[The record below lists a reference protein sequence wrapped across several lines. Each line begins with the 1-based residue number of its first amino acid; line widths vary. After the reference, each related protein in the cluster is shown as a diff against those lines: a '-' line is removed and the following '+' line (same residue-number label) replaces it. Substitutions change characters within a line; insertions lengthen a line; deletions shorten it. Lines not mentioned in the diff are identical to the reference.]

1 MWRSDEDLMLMYQ
14 NGDIDAFEILYRR
27 YERPLLDF
35 IYRLVMNPSEAENL
49 YQETFYRVIKSKKKY
64 KVTAQ
69 FKTWLFQIAI
79 NLCRDS
85 FRKMK
90 HRSHLS
96 LDARVVSQNDEGVE
110 YQEFISNP
118 SADTAKE
125 VESAELVSFIK
136 AAVASLP
143 EKEHLVFVMKEYQGM
158 KFSEIAD
165 ILNCPLGTVL
175 SLNHRAQVKLRKILS
190 KYVGD

>member
-14 NGDIDAFEILYRR
+14 NGNINAFEILYRR

-35 IYRLVMNPSEAENL
+35 IYRMVMNTSEAENL
-49 YQETFYRVIKSKKKY
+49 YQDTFCRVIKSKKKY

-96 LDARVVSQNDEGVE
+96 LNDRVMSQNRERME
-110 YQEFISNP
+110 YQEIIPNP

-125 VESAELVSFIK
+125 VETEELLSLIK
-136 AAVASLP
+136 GAVASLP
-143 EKEHLVFVMKEYQGM
+143 EKEHLIFVLKEYQGM

-165 ILNCPLGTVL
+165 ILDCPLGTVL
-175 SLNHRAQVKLRKILS
+175 SLNHRAQGKLRKILS
-190 KYVGD
+190 KYLGD

>member
-1 MWRSDEDLMLMYQ
+1 MWRSDEDLMLMYS

-143 EKEHLVFVMKEYQGM
+143 EKEHFIFVMKEYQGM
-158 KFSEIAD
+158 KFLEIAD